1 MTMKIQLLVFLVAGV
16 TVCIFAKEATAPR
29 AEEESAADPTGASE
43 ADYSEVPTLELI
55 TTDSVLPS
63 SDVGENTTEPE
74 PPKPPNDGLETATLV
89 GIVLGTIAAIGVA
102 TGIIIAVAK
111 KMSGR
116 YSP

>member
-116 YSP
+116 P